1 MLGGFFYLQESHPR
15 VPDHPGGMD
24 AIYPKRTSH
33 DSTSAITPRKDSRK
47 PQRPIL
53 KLWAL
58 INISICI
65 EFQDNRAFGL
75 TWVDSRSTLD
85 DHHRPR
91 SY

>member
-1 MLGGFFYLQESHPR
+1 MRFIQKEPLMIAHQL
-15 VPDHPGGMD
+15 
-24 AIYPKRTSH
+24 
-33 DSTSAITPRKDSRK
+33 SRRERILEK